1 MDNID
6 VWPQDA
12 PVAGRPQ
19 GRAVVQDALR
29 NPSGLTPGWYPSPN
43 GRRTLSWWT
52 GRRWSRTIPHRP
64 LPRDVPPLRP
74 VERVRRRRRRNIPVA
89 LALSV
94 AGGPLGS
101 VYANWRVGAPMA
113 VVTWLAVTNSQE
125 PYPTFT
131 YALLLPINAALAAH
145 LAARHNERV
154 DKKEALGDA
163 RHRPWRP
170 ADGSPA
176 ATEFARIG

>member
-1 MDNID
+1 MDDID
-6 VWPQDA
+6 IWPQDA
-12 PVAGRPQ
+12 LLRGNPQ
-19 GRAVVQDALR
+19 DRAARHDTQAE
-29 NPSGLTPGWYPSPN
+29 PPGLTPGWYPSPD

-64 LPRDVPPLRP
+64 LPRDAPPSRA
-74 VERVRRRRRRNIPVA
+74 EQRVGRRWRRNVPLAI
-89 LALSV
+89 ALSL

-101 VYANWRVGAPMA
+101 VYANWRVGAP
-113 VVTWLAVTNSQE
+113 VSIVTWLAVSNSQE
-125 PYPTFT
+125 PFPAFT

-154 DKKEALGDA
+154 DAREALRDG

-170 ADGSPA
+170 ADAPLDV
-176 ATEFARIG
+176 TQFARIG